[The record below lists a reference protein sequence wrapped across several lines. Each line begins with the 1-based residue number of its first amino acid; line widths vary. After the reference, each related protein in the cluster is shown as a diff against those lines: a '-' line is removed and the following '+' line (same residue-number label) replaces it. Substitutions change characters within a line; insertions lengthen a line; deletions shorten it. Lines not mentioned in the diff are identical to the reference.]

1 MCGYQECL
9 CKDIRDTQRYT
20 ICVFR
25 ILYIYVNSSF
35 EYYIS
40 YRLTYKKSQRA
51 VFIMASIA
59 GEYDWVELYM
69 CELVSL
75 QTVVVCSESLLE
87 MTYLQT
93 IRIFT
98 DPWGTRPGS
107 RRYRRRHPGVP

>member
-1 MCGYQECL
+1 MCDYQSWQYRAT
-9 CKDIRDTQRYT
+9 IDTQRYT

-69 CELVSL
+69 CELDSL
-75 QTVVVCSESLLE
+75 QTVMVCLK
-87 MTYLQT
+87 T
-93 IRIFT
+93 IGVFT
-98 DPWGTRPGS
+98 DP
-107 RRYRRRHPGVP
+107 

>member
-40 YRLTYKKSQRA
+40 YRLTYKRSQRA
-51 VFIMASIA
+51 IFIMASIA
-59 GEYDWVELYM
+59 GEYDFVELYM
-69 CELVSL
+69 CELDSL
-75 QTVVVCSESLLE
+75 QTITVCSESRLE
-87 MTYLQT
+87 MTYLET
-93 IRIFT
+93 IGLFT
-98 DPWGTRPGS
+98 DHWGLFTTP
-107 RRYRRRHPGVP
+107 